1 MEPPFFGAVTVTQ
14 SGSWG
19 ISDAKERTKQELSVE
34 MSQPLRV
41 LPRLSWISG
50 FAWVQRQGLV
60 QRRGFGSW
68 DLRSRNISGQF
79 I

>member
-1 MEPPFFGAVTVTQ
+1 MEPPFFRAVRVTQ
-14 SGSWG
+14 PGSWG
-19 ISDAKERTKQELSVE
+19 ISDAEEGMKQELSAG

-41 LPRLSWISG
+41 LPRLSWISD

-60 QRRGFGSW
+60 QRKAFVSW
-68 DLRSRNISGQF
+68 DLRSINISGQF